1 MIISQC
7 KSTSAFIA
15 FSLEPSCHDM
25 RWIRLTI
32 RLRQNESEHHLRQT
46 LRKPY
51 ETQEKCTF
59 QMNYFQPN
67 TKWVRGTLERC
78 SIGAYAAHTFEGVP
92 TQGQRPCKVMPQHTF
107 FAYAVT
113 LSASFGNLE
122 TQLLL
127 TPPQS
132 HQRFCSL
139 TDMLCGILQPQSNQA
154 PKRSRH
160 LAATPCSGTS
170 THIQKRT
177 RNIWLY
183 TIEDS
188 ATLDHARGKSSDV
201 FDGD

>member
-1 MIISQC
+1 METDASIQRLSLQPRALENSWG
-7 KSTSAFIA
+7 KSHVSCVFFVVWAFV
-15 FSLEPSCHDM
+15 LLLC
-25 RWIRLTI
+25 
-32 RLRQNESEHHLRQT
+32 LRHCLRNAYAAT
-46 LRKPY
+46 
-51 ETQEKCTF
+51 
-59 QMNYFQPN
+59 M
-67 TKWVRGTLERC
+67 
-78 SIGAYAAHTFEGVP
+78 GAYAAHTFEGVP

-122 TQLLL
+122 TELLL